1 MEVVNT
7 DYLKEYNI
15 VGGNVLGDISS
26 TLHVLK
32 DQRELLTKHLVRTW
46 NINRPRTLNLYLIY
60 AQFRGAYQIV

>member
-7 DYLKEYNI
+7 NYLKEYI

-32 DQRELLTKHLVRTW
+32 DQRELLTKRLGRTR
-46 NINRPRTLNLYLIY
+46 NNNNE
-60 AQFRGAYQIV
+60 